1 MSAAQL
7 ILIRGVPG
15 SGKSTLARLFAQ
27 AGYSWYE
34 TDMYWESRGGFDP
47 AKLSEAHV
55 WCYTQ
60 VTNNL
65 KADNS
70 VVVSNTFIKNWEMAP
85 YIKYA
90 KENDLTFAVIEAT
103 GQYQNVHG
111 VPEDKV
117 QRMREMFEPLDY

>member
-1 MSAAQL
+1 MPYQL

-15 SGKSTLARLFAQ
+15 SGKSTLARIFTQ

-34 TDMYWESRGGFDP
+34 TDMYWEGGVFDP
-47 AKLSEAHV
+47 SKLSQAHL
-55 WCYTQ
+55 WCYTM

-65 KADNS
+65 KAGNS
-70 VVVSNTFIKNWEMAP
+70 VVVSNTFIKAWEIAP

-90 KENDLTFAVIEAT
+90 KDNDLTFTVIEAK
-103 GQYQNVHG
+103 GNYQNVHG